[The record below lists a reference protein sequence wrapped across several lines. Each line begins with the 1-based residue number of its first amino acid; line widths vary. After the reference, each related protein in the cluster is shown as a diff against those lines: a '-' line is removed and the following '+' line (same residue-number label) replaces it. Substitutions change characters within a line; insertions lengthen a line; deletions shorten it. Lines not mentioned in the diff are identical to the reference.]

1 MIEFIVEF
9 VVAIIV
15 LAFVVCWAGI
25 AVYAVIRFIG
35 DNAKLI
41 RDGHWWA
48 GGPPKPKMS
57 DAERQLRN
65 QLTFYVNELGWSLR
79 SAEVEEHVQTY
90 LSQLRT
96 VEPDNPLL
104 DDWRDM
110 IVVPVERL

>member
-1 MIEFIVEF
+1 MIEFIGELFGTALGAVL
-9 VVAIIV
+9 V
-15 LAFVVCWAGI
+15 LAWTGI
-25 AVYAVIRFIG
+25 AVYAVFWFIRH
-35 DNAKLI
+35 NAKLI

-48 GGPPKPKMS
+48 GGPPEPKMS

-79 SAEVEEHVQTY
+79 SAEVEERVQTH